1 MKKVRYIGMVFFL
14 CFALISSLICIPY
27 INIMADEDQDLGGE
41 EFWCPVNGKDYEF
54 TVNNTWNEE
63 GYIDYIEFDDS
74 YIKNTSL
81 GENYTLE
88 EAIEKGI
95 VSNYN
100 VKIIMDDKKYGKAD
114 IFSGKLSEV
123 KGLKLRVTNVYLR
136 LNTYVSFKMS
146 ISIEGGE
153 TPNDNGIVERYTYI
167 FNPRVYKSSLSKE
180 EYEKEKENTNT
191 NITNKESSQNKEI
204 IKTED
209 PIYIQAVVLA
219 VVMVI
224 SMEAMVILVKKYY
237 IERVK

>member
-1 MKKVRYIGMVFFL
+1 MKKVKYIGMIFFL
-14 CFALISSLICIPY
+14 CVALISSFVCIPY

-88 EAIEKGI
+88 EAMDNGI
-95 VSNYN
+95 ISKYN
-100 VKIIMDDKKYGKAD
+100 VKITMDDKKYGKAD
-114 IFSGKLSEV
+114 IFSGKLSEL
-123 KGLKLRVTNVYLR
+123 KGLKLKVTNVYLK

-153 TPNDNGIVERYTYI
+153 IPNEDGIIERYTYI
-167 FNPRVYKSSLSKE
+167 FNPKVYKSSLSKE
-180 EYEKEKENTNT
+180 EYENENKNT
-191 NITNKESSQNKEI
+191 TNKESFQDKEI
-204 IKTED
+204 IRTED
-209 PIYIQAVVLA
+209 PIYTQAVILA
-219 VVMVI
+219 VILVI
-224 SMEAMVILVKKYY
+224 SMEAMVILIRKYY
-237 IERVK
+237 IEERG

>member
-1 MKKVRYIGMVFFL
+1 MKKVKYIGMIFFL
-14 CFALISSLICIPY
+14 CFALISSFVCIPY
-27 INIMADEDQDLGGE
+27 VNIMADEDQDLGGE

-88 EAIEKGI
+88 EAMDNGI
-95 VSNYN
+95 ISKYN
-100 VKIIMDDKKYGKAD
+100 VKITMDDKKYGKAD

-123 KGLKLRVTNVYLR
+123 KGLKLKVTNVYLK

-153 TPNDNGIVERYTYI
+153 TPNENGIVERYTYI
-167 FNPRVYKSSLSKE
+167 FNPRVYKSPLSKE
-180 EYEKEKENTNT
+180 EYEKENEKINT
-191 NITNKESSQNKEI
+191 TNKELSQDKEI
-204 IKTED
+204 IRTED
-209 PIYIQAVVLA
+209 PIYTQAVILAVVL
-219 VVMVI
+219 VI
-224 SMEAMVILVKKYY
+224 SMEAMVILIRKYY
-237 IERVK
+237 IEERG

>member
-123 KGLKLRVTNVYLR
+123 KGLKLKVTNVYLR

-153 TPNDNGIVERYTYI
+153 IPNEDGIIERYTYI
-167 FNPRVYKSSLSKE
+167 FNPKVYKSSLSKE
-180 EYEKEKENTNT
+180 EYENENKNT
-191 NITNKESSQNKEI
+191 TNKESFQDKEI
-204 IKTED
+204 IRTED
-209 PIYIQAVVLA
+209 PIYTQAVILA
-219 VVMVI
+219 VILVI
-224 SMEAMVILVKKYY
+224 SMEAMVILIRKYY
-237 IERVK
+237 IEERG

>member
-1 MKKVRYIGMVFFL
+1 MKKVKYIGMIFFL
-14 CFALISSLICIPY
+14 CVALISSFVCIPY

-88 EAIEKGI
+88 EAMDNGI
-95 VSNYN
+95 ISKYN
-100 VKIIMDDKKYGKAD
+100 VKITMDDKKYGKAD
-114 IFSGKLSEV
+114 IFSGKLSEL
-123 KGLKLRVTNVYLR
+123 KGLKLKVTNVYLK

-153 TPNDNGIVERYTYI
+153 IPNEDGIIERYTYI
-167 FNPRVYKSSLSKE
+167 FNPKVYKSSLSKE
-180 EYEKEKENTNT
+180 EYENENKNT
-191 NITNKESSQNKEI
+191 TNKESFQDKEI
-204 IKTED
+204 IRTED
-209 PIYIQAVVLA
+209 PIYTQAVILAVVL
-219 VVMVI
+219 VI
-224 SMEAMVILVKKYY
+224 SMEAMVILIRKYY
-237 IERVK
+237 IEERG

>member
-123 KGLKLRVTNVYLR
+123 KGLKLKVTNVYLR
-136 LNTYVSFKMS
+136 LNTCVSFKMS
-146 ISIEGGE
+146 SSIEGGE
-153 TPNDNGIVERYTYI
+153 TPNYEGRYTYI

-180 EYEKEKENTNT
+180 EYEKENKNTNT
-191 NITNKESSQNKEI
+191 TNKESSQNKEI

-209 PIYIQAVVLA
+209 PIYIQAVILA

-224 SMEAMVILVKKYY
+224 SMEAMVILVRKYY

>member
-1 MKKVRYIGMVFFL
+1 MKKVKYIGMIFFL
-14 CFALISSLICIPY
+14 CVALISSFVCIPY

-88 EAIEKGI
+88 EAMDNGI
-95 VSNYN
+95 ISKYN
-100 VKIIMDDKKYGKAD
+100 VKITMDDKKYGKAD
-114 IFSGKLSEV
+114 IFSWKLSEL
-123 KGLKLRVTNVYLR
+123 KGLKLKVTNVYLK

-153 TPNDNGIVERYTYI
+153 IPNEDGIIERYTYI
-167 FNPRVYKSSLSKE
+167 FNPKVYKSSLSKE
-180 EYEKEKENTNT
+180 EYENENKNT
-191 NITNKESSQNKEI
+191 TNKESFQDKEI
-204 IKTED
+204 IRTED
-209 PIYIQAVVLA
+209 PIYTQAVILA
-219 VVMVI
+219 VILVI
-224 SMEAMVILVKKYY
+224 SMEAMVILIRKYY
-237 IERVK
+237 IEERG

>member
-1 MKKVRYIGMVFFL
+1 MKKVKYIGMIFFL
-14 CFALISSLICIPY
+14 CVALISSFVCIPY
-27 INIMADEDQDLGGE
+27 INIMADEEQDLGGE

-88 EAIEKGI
+88 EAMDNGI
-95 VSNYN
+95 ISKYN

-114 IFSGKLSEV
+114 IFSGKLSEL
-123 KGLKLRVTNVYLR
+123 KGLKLKVTNVYLK

-153 TPNDNGIVERYTYI
+153 IPNEDGIIEKYTYI
-167 FNPRVYKSSLSKE
+167 FNPKVYKSSLSKE
-180 EYEKEKENTNT
+180 EYENENKNT
-191 NITNKESSQNKEI
+191 TNKESFQDKEI
-204 IKTED
+204 IRTED
-209 PIYIQAVVLA
+209 PIYTQAVILA
-219 VVMVI
+219 VILVI
-224 SMEAMVILVKKYY
+224 SMEAMVILIRKYY
-237 IERVK
+237 IEERG